1 MNTFLRR
8 TAGALTLAL
17 MLLAPTAGAAGP
29 GGRYFLQGVMETGS
43 ELQLHADGRFEWS
56 LVYGALDRVQRGRW
70 SHEGDRVE
78 LVADPPV
85 PGPSL
90 LRVDAMFP
98 WDADTEARLRDIE
111 IDREGALAQER
122 CPFLA
127 VADAVSAPPMAGLPA
142 PSPDALTRAAR
153 ESLPPLENAR
163 GVAEAAAA
171 AAVQARAY
179 VATVQ
184 GDVRLQRDA
193 DQQMQLAI
201 AAMEAYRANL
211 AQARDAQAVLGL
223 PMPALA
229 APRIPEACGAPS
241 PADAAAIAAA
251 RPGLGLGVVVGDPAA
266 GLRFS
271 GIDVTFLF
279 SDGHRETRTTNR
291 GGWALLRPRPGAR
304 WQRVTL
310 HRDGGD
316 ASSGDTSRDIQST
329 FAVDTGKGD
338 LMAIALDSARLA
350 PPVFERMQ
358 LRIEGEALVP
368 TWPDGQER
376 GSYVRE

>member
-8 TAGALTLAL
+8 AAGALSLAL
-17 MLLAPTAGAAGP
+17 MLLAPPAGAAGP

-43 ELQLHADGRFEWS
+43 ELRLHDDGRFEWS
-56 LVYGALDRVQRGRW
+56 LVYGAVDRIQRGQW
-70 SHEGDRVE
+70 SREGERVV
-78 LVADPPV
+78 LVADAPSA
-85 PGPSL
+85 GPSL

-98 WDADTEARLRDIE
+98 WDADTEARLRDME

-127 VADAVSAPPMAGLPA
+127 VADATSAPPMAGMPA
-142 PSPDALTRAAR
+142 ASADALARAAR
-153 ESLPPLENAR
+153 ESLPPLVNAR
-163 GVAEAAAA
+163 SVAEAAAA
-171 AAVQARAY
+171 AAVQARVY

-184 GDVRLQRDA
+184 GDARLQRDA
-193 DQQMQLAI
+193 DQQMQLAV
-201 AAMEAYRANL
+201 AAMEAYRVNL
-211 AQARDAQAVLGL
+211 AQARDAHAAAGL
-223 PMPALA
+223 PLPALA
-229 APRIPEACGAPS
+229 EPRIPEACGAPS
-241 PADAAAIAAA
+241 PADAEAIAAA
-251 RPGLGLGVVVGDPAA
+251 RPGQGMGVVVGDPGV

-279 SDGHRETRTTNR
+279 SDGHRDTRTTNR
-291 GGWALLRPRPGAR
+291 GGWALVRPRPGAR

-310 HRDGGD
+310 HRDGDD
-316 ASSGDTSRDIQST
+316 AVPEIQST